1 VRRPSAAR
9 RSGPSAALALVL
21 GFDNHVPKGCIDFAM
36 AFSLCVEMQN
46 IRARKRAKAPV
57 ALHSPYRDEGTR

>member
-1 VRRPSAAR
+1 
-9 RSGPSAALALVL
+9 VL

-36 AFSLCVEMQN
+36 AFSLCVEMLN
-46 IRARKRAKAPV
+46 IRTRKRAKAPV